1 MWQVNTLEGAGMT
14 LWFLSHPFPFCP
26 QISPP
31 FPCVTGRVCRASVS
45 NAKNVKV

>member
-14 LWFLSHPFPFCP
+14 PRFLSHPLPFCP

-31 FPCVTGRVCRASVS
+31 LPCVTGRFCRAPVS
-45 NAKNVKV
+45 NAKNVKA